1 MSREPTST
9 QASYLPCD
17 LCGCLDAEFFLE
29 SDRLDGPLVRCRN
42 CGLVYVGVR
51 QEDFTFASA
60 DEEKSRR
67 LKERVYAL
75 GLVDDEVEA
84 HEAPVRRALFAHRL
98 GWLQNFIA
106 SGRLLEVGC
115 AEGEFLVLAR
125 SAGFDVVGIEPDPVT
140 SARARQAHRLD
151 VITGTLADSIFAD
164 ASFDLVVMF
173 HVIEHVNSPRA
184 ALEEIY
190 RVLKPQGFLFIETP
204 NIETPWLRI
213 FRRRWRHFIP
223 DHYYFFS
230 PRTLRQVLEAAGFT
244 VRCVERVG
252 KLVSLRLLAD
262 RLRRMNPLAGKLLS
276 GCVERFGIAHRTI
289 WLNLGDILLACAQKP
304 EQRLTN
310 PPSL

>member
-1 MSREPTST
+1 MVRSPSVTPSP
-9 QASYLPCD
+9 YLPCD
-17 LCGCLDAEFFLE
+17 LCGCLDADVILE

-42 CGLVYVGVR
+42 CGLVYVGAR
-51 QEDFTFASA
+51 QEDFTFASS

-67 LKERVYAL
+67 LKERVDAL
-75 GLVDDEVEA
+75 GLVDEAVEA
-84 HEAPVRRALFAHRL
+84 EEAPVRRALFAHRL
-98 GWLQNFIA
+98 RWLQSFIP

-140 SARARQAHRLD
+140 SARARQVHRLD
-151 VITGTLADSIFAD
+151 VITGALADSLFAP

-184 ALEEIY
+184 ALEEIS
-190 RVLKPQGFLFIETP
+190 RVLKPGGFLFVETP

-230 PRTLRQVLEAAGFT
+230 PRTLRQVLEATGFT
-244 VRCVERVG
+244 VRCIERVG

-262 RLRRMNPLAGKLLS
+262 RLRRMTPLAGKLLS
-276 GCVERFGIAHRTI
+276 ECVERFGIAHRTI
-289 WLNLGDILLACAQKP
+289 WLNLGDILLACAQKT
-304 EQRLTN
+304 EQRPTN
-310 PPSL
+310 PPSF

>member
-1 MSREPTST
+1 M
-9 QASYLPCD
+9 
-17 LCGCLDAEFFLE
+17 
-29 SDRLDGPLVRCRN
+29 
-42 CGLVYVGVR
+42 
-51 QEDFTFASA
+51 
-60 DEEKSRR
+60 
-67 LKERVYAL
+67 KERVDAL
-75 GLVDDEVEA
+75 GLVDEAVEA

-98 GWLQNFIA
+98 RWLQRFVP

-140 SARARQAHRLD
+140 SARARQVHHLD
-151 VITGTLADSIFAD
+151 VITGTLADSLFAA

-184 ALEEIY
+184 VLEEIS
-190 RVLKPQGFLFIETP
+190 RLLRPRGFLIIETP

-213 FRRRWRHFIP
+213 FRHRWRHFIP

-230 PRTLRQVLEAAGFT
+230 PRTLRQALEATGFT
-244 VRCVERVG
+244 VRCIERVG

-262 RLRRMNPLAGKLLS
+262 RLRRMNSLAGKLLS
-276 GCVERFGIAHRTI
+276 GCVERLGIAHRTI

-304 EQRLTN
+304 DH
-310 PPSL
+310 